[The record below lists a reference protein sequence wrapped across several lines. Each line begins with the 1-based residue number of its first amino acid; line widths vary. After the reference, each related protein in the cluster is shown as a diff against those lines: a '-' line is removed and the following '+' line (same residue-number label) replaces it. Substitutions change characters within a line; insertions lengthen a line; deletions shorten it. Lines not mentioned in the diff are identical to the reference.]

1 MSVKVFD
8 TAEVQDFIKTAAGLT
23 VDDGNPRA
31 KQIIHRVM
39 SDLFKAIDDL
49 DVTPDEFWSAVN
61 YLNVLGQRGEA
72 GLLAAG
78 LGFEKYLDIRM
89 DALDAAE
96 GVEGGTPRTIE
107 GPLYVAGAPLS
118 DGSAR
123 LDADADEGQVL
134 IMHGTVR
141 STDGTPLAGAIVD
154 VWHAN
159 SKGMYS
165 YFDSAQSAYNLR
177 RRIRTDANGR
187 YEFRSLVPNGYGCP
201 PDGPTQGLLDLIGR
215 HGRRPAHIHFF
226 VTNDGHRKLTTQI
239 NIDGDEYL
247 RDDFAFATREDLI
260 PAVVQRDDAAS
271 QQARGLDAP
280 FAEIA
285 FDFTLVPLAGE
296 VDTQVVERPRAAA

>member
-1 MSVKVFD
+1 MSVKVVD

-23 VDDGNPRA
+23 VAGGNPRV
-31 KQIIHRVM
+31 KQIVHRVM
-39 SDLFKAIDDL
+39 SDLFKTIEEL

-61 YLNVLGQRGEA
+61 YLNVVGQRGEA

-89 DALDAAE
+89 DAQDAAE
-96 GVEGGTPRTIE
+96 GIEGGTPRTIE

-118 DGSAR
+118 EGSAR
-123 LDADADEGQVL
+123 LDTDPDEGQVL

-141 STDGTPLAGAIVD
+141 GRDGSPLAGAIVE

-165 YFDSAQSAYNLR
+165 YFDSTQSAYNLR
-177 RRIRTDANGR
+177 RSIRTDANGR
-187 YEFRSLVPNGYGCP
+187 YEFRSLVPTGYGCP
-201 PDGPTQGLLDLIGR
+201 PDGPTQGLMDLLGR

-226 VTNDGHRKLTTQI
+226 VTGDGYRKLTTQI

-247 RDDFAFATREDLI
+247 HDDFAFATRDDLI
-260 PAVVQRDDAAS
+260 PTVVQRDDAAS

-285 FDFTLVPLAGE
+285 FDFTLTPLAGE
-296 VDTQVVERPRAAA
+296 ADTQVVERARAAA

>member
-8 TAEVQDFIKTAAGLT
+8 TAEVQEFIKTAAGLT
-23 VDDGNPRA
+23 VAGGNPRV
-31 KQIIHRVM
+31 KQILHRVM

-49 DVTPDEFWSAVN
+49 EVSPDEFWSAVN

-72 GLLAAG
+72 GLVAAG

-89 DALDAAE
+89 DAQDAAE
-96 GVEGGTPRTIE
+96 GIDGGTPRTIE
-107 GPLYVAGAPLS
+107 GPLYVAGAPMTE
-118 DGSAR
+118 GIAR
-123 LDADADEGQVL
+123 LDSDADEGQVL

-141 STDGTPLAGAIVD
+141 GTNGAPLAGAIVD

-165 YFDSAQSAYNLR
+165 YFDSAQSDYNLR

-187 YEFRSLVPNGYGCP
+187 YELRSLVPNGYGCP
-201 PDGPTQGLLDLIGR
+201 PDGPTQGLLDQIGR

-226 VTNDGHRKLTTQI
+226 VTGDGHRKLTTQI
-239 NIDGDEYL
+239 NIDGDAYL
-247 RDDFAFATREDLI
+247 HDDFAFATRDDLI
-260 PAVVQRDDAAS
+260 PAVVQRSDAAS
-271 QQARGLDAP
+271 LKARGLDAP

-285 FDFTLVPLAGE
+285 FDFTLVPLAGAA
-296 VDTQVVERPRAAA
+296 DTQVVERPRAAA